1 MSSRANVNCASRIEL
16 TKRERAIL
24 NAFATGE
31 ESPPAL
37 RMRAKAILAC
47 ADDKT
52 NLSIGVELGITN
64 LTIGRW
70 RRQFRLNRLEG
81 FALER
86 RGRSAKELVLDR
98 AERMALESWSNAERL
113 PRKLI
118 TRARVI
124 LACASGHRNTEI
136 ARQTGISHATV
147 GNLRKL
153 FIRRG
158 VEGLMPGRPGR
169 KPSQQAGSGH

>member
-1 MSSRANVNCASRIEL
+1 MSSSGNLNCASRIEL
-16 TKRERAIL
+16 TKKERAIL
-24 NAFATGE
+24 HAFATGGD
-31 ESPPAL
+31 SRPAL

-52 NLSIGVELGITN
+52 NLSIGLELGITN

-70 RRQFRLNRLEG
+70 RRQFQVNKLEG

-86 RGRSAKELVLDR
+86 RGRPARELALDR
-98 AERMALESWSNAERL
+98 AERTTLENWSSAERL

-124 LACASGHRNTEI
+124 LACASGHKNTEI

-169 KPSQQAGSGH
+169 KPSPEDGLRH

>member
-1 MSSRANVNCASRIEL
+1 MNCASRIEL
-16 TKRERAIL
+16 TNREREIL
-24 NAFATGE
+24 HAFASGE
-31 ESPPAL
+31 DTPPTL

-52 NLSIGVELGITN
+52 NLSIGRELGITN

-70 RRQFRLNRLEG
+70 RRQFRVNRLEG

-86 RGRSAKELVLDR
+86 RGRSARELVLDR
-98 AERMALESWSNAERL
+98 AERTTLESWSSSERL

-124 LACASGHRNTEI
+124 LACASGHKNTEI
-136 ARQTGISHATV
+136 ARQTGISHITV
-147 GNLRKL
+147 GIWRKL

-158 VEGLMPGRPGR
+158 VDGLMPGRPGR
-169 KPSQQAGSGH
+169 KPSQETRFSY